1 MKSLPTL
8 VLLIAVCLTPAA
20 DDSSRHKE
28 WMDQAQELKD
38 DLKAALD
45 AKTWQKATTSADE
58 LAKTAEREEAYWK
71 RAKQADAV
79 KLAQENLAASKQISA
94 AAKSGNA
101 GQALAAYSKLDAT
114 CRGCHD
120 LHPEKRLAPRL

>member
-8 VLLIAVCLTPAA
+8 LVLVAVCFALVA
-20 DDSSRHKE
+20 DDTSRHKE

-38 DLKAALD
+38 DLKDALD
-45 AKTWQKATTSADE
+45 AKTWQKAAACADE
-58 LAKTAEREEAYWK
+58 LAKFADREEAYWK
-71 RAKQADAV
+71 KAKQEDAV
-79 KLAQENLAASKQISA
+79 KLAKENLAASKQISA

-101 GQALAAYSKLDAT
+101 GQALEAYSRLEAT

-120 LHPEKRLAPRL
+120 LHPEKRVISGH